1 MLNSLSDLILS
12 IGGRIKNGGVV
23 INNHTQNGKQIR
35 MQVETLGRYFDFI
48 HHDELLSRLT
58 QRKSKP
64 FCLFT
69 FDDGKKIN
77 AIETAPEMERLG
89 VPGVFFVATE
99 FLYHNI
105 PLWFDVQEGL
115 KKKLGALP
123 ADLELFALKQLPFA
137 ELKERIEKA
146 CNEYGVTV
154 DMSNACIAP
163 MSWDDARTLKNKGFT
178 IGAHT
183 TWHSILTNEPINTA
197 LTDIEHSIN
206 TVTKEIGSPCQS
218 FAFANGNYTPYLAQ
232 HAMNCGVKTVMTTEP
247 MWAKETF
254 PAWKLPR
261 IQMHNYY
268 NNKHVILKVVAA
280 MPGVLLKNND
290 GTGRRYVYKSV

>member
-1 MLNSLSDLILS
+1 MLNSLSYFILR
-12 IGGRIKNGGVV
+12 IVGRFKNGGVV
-23 INNHTQNGKQIR
+23 INNHTDNRKQIR

-77 AIETAPEMERLG
+77 ATETAPEMERLG

-99 FLYHNI
+99 FLYHKT
-105 PLWFDVQEGL
+105 PLWFDVHESIE
-115 KKKLGALP
+115 KKLGILP
-123 ADLELFALKQLPFA
+123 ANLELSAVKQLPFA

-146 CNEYGVTV
+146 SEKYSVTV
-154 DMSNACIAP
+154 DMSNPCIAP
-163 MSWDDARTLKNKGFT
+163 MSWDDARTLKKKGFT

-183 TWHSILTNEPINTA
+183 TWHCILTNEPINEA
-197 LTDIEHSIN
+197 LTDIKHSIN

-232 HAMNCGVKTVMTTEP
+232 YAIDCGVKTAMTTEP
-247 MWAKETF
+247 AWANETF

-261 IQMHNYY
+261 IQMYDYY
-268 NNKHVILKVVAA
+268 SKKHVTLKILAA
-280 MPGVLLKNND
+280 MSNFLLKNPD
-290 GTGRRYVYKSV
+290 GTGRSYVYKSV